1 MATVLRHVGHEDRLS
16 LVEHLTELR
25 VRIVVCLV
33 AFIAATGVCMWQNH
47 KVLEILNRPLAQTVD
62 HGNKDPLVQAAR
74 YDQANKRFVLAEVA
88 LYRRMALNE
97 DNPATRKALNDL
109 AVLGE
114 RTAALAPEVRA
125 RRPVTLGVGEPFMET
140 LKVSAYAGLLLS
152 LPLILYQIYAFV
164 LPAFSPRERQVAVP
178 AMLGVPFLFIGG
190 VVFGYFMVL
199 PPAIRFLQNFNADSF
214 DVLIQ
219 AQPYYK
225 FVIMLLAAMG
235 LLFQIP
241 VGILALTRVGIVT
254 TRQLRKNR
262 RYAILTIAV
271 IAMLLP
277 GQDPVTMTMM
287 MVPMYV
293 LFEGSILLS
302 WLMDRRDRRRADAEE
317 ESADDDDDEDLS
329 SREPEYATL
338 DQD

>member
-1 MATVLRHVGHEDRLS
+1 
-16 LVEHLTELR
+16 
-25 VRIVVCLV
+25 
-33 AFIAATGVCMWQNH
+33 
-47 KVLEILNRPLAQTVD
+47 
-62 HGNKDPLVQAAR
+62 
-74 YDQANKRFVLAEVA
+74 
-88 LYRRMALNE
+88 MALSE

-109 AVLGE
+109 VVLGE

-140 LKVSAYAGLLLS
+140 LKVAAYAGLLLS

-199 PPAIRFLQNFNADSF
+199 PPAIRFLQNFNTDSF

-225 FVIMLLAAMG
+225 FVVMLLVAMG

-241 VGILALTRVGIVT
+241 IGILALTRVGIVT

-262 RYAILTIAV
+262 RYAILVIAV

-302 WLMDRRDRRRADAEE
+302 WLMDRRDRRRAEAEE
-317 ESADDDDDEDLS
+317 ESVDDDDEDLS

>member
-1 MATVLRHVGHEDRLS
+1 MATALRHVGHEDRLS

-33 AFIAATGVCMWQNH
+33 AFVAATGVCMWQNH
-47 KVLEILNRPLAQTVD
+47 TVLKILNHPLDQTVD
-62 HGNKDPLVQAAR
+62 HGNKDPLVQSAR
-74 YDQANKRFVLAEVA
+74 YDQALRQVLLNQVA
-88 LYRRMALNE
+88 LSRQLALSE
-97 DNPATRKALNDL
+97 DDPVTRKALDQL
-109 AVLGE
+109 AASSQ
-114 RTAALAPEVRA
+114 RAAALAPEVRA

-140 LKVSAYAGLLLS
+140 LKVAAYAGLLLA

-164 LPAFSPRERQVAVP
+164 LPAFSPRERQIAVP

-199 PPAIRFLQNFNADSF
+199 PPAIRFLQNFNTDSF

-225 FVIMLLAAMG
+225 FVVMLLVAMG

-241 VGILALTRVGIVT
+241 IGILALTRVGIVT

-262 RYAILTIAV
+262 RYAILVIAV

-302 WLMDRRDRRRADAEE
+302 WLMDRRDRRRAVAEE
-317 ESADDDDDEDLS
+317 ESDDDDEDLT

>member
-1 MATVLRHVGHEDRLS
+1 
-16 LVEHLTELR
+16 
-25 VRIVVCLV
+25 
-33 AFIAATGVCMWQNH
+33 MWQNH
-47 KVLEILNRPLAQTVD
+47 AVLEILNRPLDQTVD

-88 LYRRMALNE
+88 LYRHMALSE

-140 LKVSAYAGLLLS
+140 LKVAAYAGLLLS

-164 LPAFSPRERQVAVP
+164 LPAFSPRERQIAVP
-178 AMLGVPFLFIGG
+178 TMLGVPFLFIGG

-199 PPAIRFLQNFNADSF
+199 PPAIRFLQNFNTDSF

-241 VGILALTRVGIVT
+241 VGILALTRVGIVS

-262 RYAILTIAV
+262 RYAFLAIAV

-302 WLMDRRDRRRADAEE
+302 WLMDRRDARSAAAEE
-317 ESADDDDDEDLS
+317 ESADDDEDLA

>member
-1 MATVLRHVGHEDRLS
+1 MARLRTAQFDERLT
-16 LVEHLTELR
+16 LVEHLDELR
-25 VRIVVCLV
+25 TRIIVCLAVLAV
-33 AFIAATGVCMWQNH
+33 AVGLCFWQNH
-47 KVLEILNRPLAQTVD
+47 LLLEVVNGPL
-62 HGNKDPLVQAAR
+62 
-74 YDQANKRFVLAEVA
+74 
-88 LYRRMALNE
+88 
-97 DNPATRKALNDL
+97 PAGK
-109 AVLGE
+109 E
-114 RTAALAPEVRA
+114 PI
-125 RRPVTLGVGEPFMET
+125 TLSPAEPFLTTFKLSM
-140 LKVSAYAGLLLS
+140 YAGIILA
-152 LPLILYQIYAFV
+152 LPIVLYQIYAFV
-164 LPAFSPRERQVAVP
+164 LPAFSPRERQIAVP

-199 PPAIRFLQNFNADSF
+199 PPAIRFLQNFNTDSF

-262 RYAILTIAV
+262 RYAILAIAV

-302 WLMDRRDRRRADAEE
+302 WLMDRRAARSAAAEE
-317 ESADDDDDEDLS
+317 ESVDDDDQDLS
-329 SREPEYATL
+329 SREHEYATL